1 MDRDRILHMELP
13 GRIERGRSQ
22 RRLMDVVEGDMKRG
36 GATDEDNRDGARSRQ
51 KIRYGDP

>member
-1 MDRDRILHMELP
+1 MELP

-36 GATDEDNRDGARSRQ
+36 GATDEDNRDGERSRQ
-51 KIRYGDP
+51 KIRLGDL